1 MEPEDF
7 EFAVDLSNTMQW
19 NMTAQD
25 FEVNRQLE
33 PNGCFILQ
41 DDSNPAGIATCIS
54 YGQVGWF
61 GNLVI
66 KEACRKQGAG
76 TQLVMH
82 AVRYLRNKGTNTIG
96 LYAYPNLTT
105 FYSKLGFKRD
115 IDFVVLK
122 ANAVSSSPAPEG
134 NFKAAGLTDFPHI
147 VALDMGCFGAFR
159 TKLFDLILRNPQ
171 NVCLV
176 AVEGSE
182 IVGCV
187 VAKVFSETAEVGPLI
202 CRKSHPETA
211 LKLLKAVLCRVTGAE
226 AYMYLPAAE
235 FALLDAAFKTGFTE
249 QFRLARMFSG
259 PEVAKNCIYMA
270 ESLERG

>member
-7 EFAVDLSNTMQW
+7 AFAAGLSDTMQW
-19 NMTAQD
+19 NMTTQD

-33 PNGCFILQ
+33 PNGCFVLL
-41 DDSNPAGIATCIS
+41 DDSHPAGIATCIN

-66 KEACRKQGAG
+66 KEVYRKQGAG
-76 TQLVMH
+76 TKLVKH
-82 AVRYLRNKGTNTIG
+82 AVNYLRNKGTNTIG
-96 LYAYPNLTT
+96 LYAYSNLTN

-122 ANAVSSSPAPEG
+122 TNAVSYSPAPEG
-134 NFKAAGLTDFPHI
+134 NLKAAGFTDFHHL

-159 TKLFDLILRNPQ
+159 TKLFDLILRNPD

-187 VAKVFSETAEVGPLI
+187 AAKVFSESAEIGPLV
-202 CRKSHPETA
+202 CRKSRPEAA
-211 LKLLKAVLCRVTGAE
+211 LKLLKAVLCRVVGAE
-226 AYMYLPAAE
+226 AYLYLPAAE
-235 FALLDAAFKTGFTE
+235 SALLDAAFKAGFTE

-259 PEVAKNCIYMA
+259 PAVAKSCIYAA